1 MTIMAYD
8 ELPARAIEHVFTA
21 EDRVQ
26 QLGTLARLCDRLANL
41 LTEHGER
48 AEGEQFRARAEAA
61 QHLLSAGFA
70 RQDLNDVG
78 GQFPT
83 GPWWLNPKALD
94 SGSPREP
101 WQEEVATLH
110 AEAST
115 TATDLRAVA
124 TLTDL

>member
-1 MTIMAYD
+1 VSSNSERWLGSA
-8 ELPARAIEHVFTA
+8 TA
-21 EDRVQ
+21 SRTCC
-26 QLGTLARLCDRLANL
+26 LNTASG
-41 LTEHGER
+41 